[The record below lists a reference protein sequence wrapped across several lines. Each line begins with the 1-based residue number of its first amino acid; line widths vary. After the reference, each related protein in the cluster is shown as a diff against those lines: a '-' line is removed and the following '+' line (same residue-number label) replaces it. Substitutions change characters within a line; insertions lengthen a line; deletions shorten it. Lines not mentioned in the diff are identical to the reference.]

1 MANIEHFDVKP
12 RAATIAQRDHEINRT
27 HNMLVA
33 TVIGSMIIIVV
44 GALFLTMF

>member
-1 MANIEHFDVKP
+1 MATIEHFDVKP
-12 RAATIAQRDHEINRT
+12 HAAPIAQRQHQITRT

-33 TVIGSMIIIVV
+33 TVVGSMIIIVV